1 MALVTKCWVERDT
14 DLDGCFPNPG
24 VDLTCVDMDYA
35 RTLLSKVT
43 VRWTHLRQHADK
55 LHCSPKEGWQDP
67 VKMEKGASTFAKRNL
82 DPLWNEDG
90 GLEPGFSEGSTET
103 GPFMPT
109 TITSRNPS
117 CSKSRMGSS
126 DKS

>member
-1 MALVTKCWVERDT
+1 MVRS
-14 DLDGCFPNPG
+14 
-24 VDLTCVDMDYA
+24 
-35 RTLLSKVT
+35 SKN
-43 VRWTHLRQHADK
+43 
-55 LHCSPKEGWQDP
+55 
-67 VKMEKGASTFAKRNL
+67 VKRASTFAKGNL
-82 DPLWNEDG
+82 DPPWYEDG

-117 CSKSRMGSS
+117 FSKSRMGSS